1 MCFSRGGKTIG
12 VSVVTQVLNLI
23 QTEQVRLDPDRLEGL
38 YQQLGERT
46 AEDIVCRAIEEL
58 AVRLTQCE
66 RMWRD
71 EKMAPL
77 AKNARSII
85 AIADQVGMTALARV
99 ASDVSDTAKAGDVV
113 ATGATLF
120 RLVRIGERS
129 LTAVWDSQDLTS

>member
-1 MCFSRGGKTIG
+1 MN
-12 VSVVTQVLNLI
+12 VVKQVLNLV
-23 QTEQVRLDPDRLEGL
+23 QVEQVRLDPERLEGL

-58 AVRLTQCE
+58 AVRLAQCE
-66 RMWRD
+66 RQWRD
-71 EKMAPL
+71 DKLVAL
-77 AKNARSII
+77 AKNAHSLI

-99 ASDVSDTAKAGDVV
+99 ARDVCETARSGDLV

-129 LTAVWDSQDLTS
+129 LTAVWDTQDMSV